1 MLSNS
6 KSILSQR
13 SKEGEQDDQAD
24 DDKKKDDCKESIAG
38 RSAIS
43 IAKSKTRSV
52 ITAGSRKALS
62 MKRQFN
68 QRQNK
73 SSRHRDENAF
83 ETKSLVSQR
92 STLTKER
99 KREDR
104 SLHILTKRA
113 LNQLKGESLRKEDI
127 NMAKNYL
134 SRSYLQGRSGAGGMH
149 SSIVSQADSKE
160 RKADDISESST
171 MI

>member
-13 SKEGEQDDQAD
+13 SKEGEQDDLAD

-62 MKRQFN
+62 MKRQYN
-68 QRQNK
+68 
-73 SSRHRDENAF
+73 
-83 ETKSLVSQR
+83 
-92 STLTKER
+92 
-99 KREDR
+99 
-104 SLHILTKRA
+104 
-113 LNQLKGESLRKEDI
+113 
-127 NMAKNYL
+127 
-134 SRSYLQGRSGAGGMH
+134 
-149 SSIVSQADSKE
+149 
-160 RKADDISESST
+160 
-171 MI
+171 